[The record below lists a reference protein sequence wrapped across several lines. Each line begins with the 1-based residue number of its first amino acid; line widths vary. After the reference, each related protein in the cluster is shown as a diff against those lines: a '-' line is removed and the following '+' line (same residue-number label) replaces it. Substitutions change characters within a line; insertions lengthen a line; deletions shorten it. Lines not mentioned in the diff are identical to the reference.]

1 MTLFVGLPESSVFH
15 VWWATT
21 TAPEGGRV
29 DWWQKEMA
37 DKLPNYTNADRVVS
51 FDQFTASSLHEDVL
65 GSG

>member
-1 MTLFVGLPESSVFH
+1 M
-15 VWWATT
+15 VWFGANS
-21 TAPEGGRV
+21 APEGGRI

-51 FDQFTASSLHEDVL
+51 FDQFASSSLQEDVL